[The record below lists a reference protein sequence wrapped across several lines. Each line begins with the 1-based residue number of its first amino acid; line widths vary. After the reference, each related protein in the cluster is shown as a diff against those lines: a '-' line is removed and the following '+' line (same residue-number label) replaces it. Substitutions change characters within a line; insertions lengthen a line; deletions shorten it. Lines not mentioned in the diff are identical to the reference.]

1 MFVHLFIFRTR
12 VGAMPRRRFG
22 KEERFPFS
30 NRHIMHYRQ
39 RPANQTPDEHWA
51 FSVAMTSDNNNDE

>member
-1 MFVHLFIFRTR
+1 
-12 VGAMPRRRFG
+12 MPRRRFG